1 MFPTKAYF
9 VLIPHSALHLVEEV
23 SIDLAIDTLSFAEMP
38 PSAIAA
44 TPILS
49 HDTSAKWAFR
59 QPAPFDY
66 AQVRMKRIGHLPVED
81 ARYDLPHPEL
91 VEGRRL
97 LLQSYSA
104 AARIAA
110 SAMRL
115 ANFGKSRRALR
126 PTASRSA
133 GVMRWLLRTAS

>member
-49 HDTSAKWAFR
+49 PDTSAKWASR

-66 AQVRMKRIGHLPVED
+66 AQGED
-81 ARYDLPHPEL
+81 ETYRASPG
-91 VEGRRL
+91 GRCP
-97 LLQSYSA
+97 
-104 AARIAA
+104 I
-110 SAMRL
+110 
-115 ANFGKSRRALR
+115 
-126 PTASRSA
+126 RS
-133 GVMRWLLRTAS
+133 TSP